1 MFLTHALRAI
11 YRSAVAASD
20 ALWEYVTL
28 LLTGSPQTSTFV
40 TDASTNN
47 FQVTINGDTRPNN
60 FSPYTTGYYSNY
72 FDGTGDF
79 LSNGSATGINVGT
92 GNFTVEAWVYLNSNS
107 NYSGVFSSWYST
119 NTSNGILLGFLN
131 TGVLYAAVGN
141 AMGGSAPVEITGSTV
156 TTGFW
161 HHVALVRNGTSHRL
175 YLNGVNVATT
185 TATAKSVDTT
195 VFHIG
200 KYYVD
205 ANNYYING
213 NISNL
218 RFTNTDVYTANFT
231 PPTAPLTA
239 IANTSLLTCQS
250 NRFIDTS
257 TNAFAIT
264 VNGSTS
270 ISPFDPFAPSNTF
283 RTYGSTYF
291 DGTGDYLTVPYTT
304 ALQLPGNFTIECWV
318 NITSKVSNFPTIVN
332 NYSTYAANGGVAIF
346 ASHNGGTS
354 GKYNIAFNGAFPVI
368 NSTTSINYGTWQHI
382 ALVRSGST
390 LTLYIDGV
398 ANGTSTQS
406 ATVTG
411 TANNWW
417 IGTAGDDFSLGYL
430 NGYVSNFRVVKGT
443 AVYTANFTPPTAPL
457 TAIAGTSLLTLQ
469 TNQPISNNTFLDNSS
484 LGSFITRNGNAT
496 QGSFS
501 PYGGDWSNYFDGN
514 GDYLGIANNA
524 AFNFGTG
531 AFTIECWFM
540 LTADATADQDGGR
553 GATLLCAFPN
563 SGAFSSDWVLGLDG
577 NTTTTGTSISFAS
590 RQSGTQQS
598 TIYTSTITKNVWH
611 HVAATRT
618 GNTLSLYY
626 DGVRVAQN
634 TSFTNTVNSGGNLI
648 KIGALLYSANLSG
661 YMNYFPGYISNV
673 RVVTGSVLYTGTT
686 YTVPTTPLTAISGA
700 QLLTCQS
707 NSLIDNSLNR
717 FAITRNGDVSVQPF
731 SPFHPVSVLP
741 VSYGAYFDGTGDWL
755 NIANS
760 TSLNLPGDFTVEC
773 WFNTFNASANQ
784 SIMGKWDATP
794 AYGWVVS
801 VNTTAQNVSLG
812 IGNSGSYV
820 TGNSWSATIGAN
832 IWYHLAIT
840 RSGST
845 IRAFLNGTQLT
856 GTLTNSS
863 NLSATA
869 ITYIG
874 RDDSILR
881 NFQGYLSNIRV
892 INGTALYTS
901 AFTPSTT
908 PLTVVANTSLLT
920 CQSDRFIDN
929 STNNFAITNNGDAR
943 PVTQNPFGST
953 STLTTGYDVTTVG
966 GSAYFDGTGDYLA
979 LPYTTAAFFLQNS
992 YTIEAWVNPA
1002 NVSTWKPIF
1011 TITAANTGG
1020 FGGLALVVGNA
1031 AAYAEVRPTTGGSI
1045 SSITGGT
1052 IVPNVWHHIALSVN
1066 NTSARLF
1073 LNGVQVGSTVTF
1085 PNFSFTP
1092 VGAAVGVNANLFG
1105 TSTDIFNG
1113 YISDLRIIK
1122 GTALYT
1128 GPFVPPVAPVTA
1140 ITNTTF
1146 LGNFA
1151 NAGVIDYSGQG
1162 NLETVGGA
1170 RVSTAVS
1177 KYSGSSLYFDGTG
1190 DYAVQ
1195 PTNLNFGYGTGDFT
1209 IEFWLYLNTVS
1220 ADQTIVSNLSSA
1232 TSVNPHIYLNGAS
1245 NTIRFFTN
1253 SADRITGSS
1262 LSANT
1267 WYHIAVCRASG
1278 STKMFINGTQTGSTY
1293 TDANNYGTTAPI
1305 GIGTYWSSGSP
1316 VTTLTLNGY
1325 IDDLR
1330 ITKAA
1335 RYTANF
1341 TPPTAALPTF

>member
-60 FSPYTTGYYSNY
+60 FSPYTTGYYSNLFNGTTDY
-72 FDGTGDF
+72 LSVPLNSAFDITGDF
-79 LSNGSATGINVGT
+79 TVECWVYFTALPSPNQDGNRVASMAGYSNGTTANQGFELGVNFT
-92 GNFTVEAWVYLNSNS
+92 GNEFAMASWGSGNRAMCSFTPV
-107 NYSGVFSSWYST
+107 
-119 NTSNGILLGFLN
+119 LN
-131 TGVLYAAVGN
+131 TWYHFAATKQSSTSRLFINGVSQTLTVN
-141 AMGGSAPVEITGSTV
+141 TLTINSAPASSVLNIGRSSSSS
-156 TTGFW
+156 GG
-161 HHVALVRNGTSHRL
+161 ALN
-175 YLNGVNVATT
+175 Y
-185 TATAKSVDTT
+185 
-195 VFHIG
+195 FH
-200 KYYVD
+200 YVPG
-205 ANNYYING
+205 Y
-213 NISNL
+213 ISNF
-218 RFTNTDVYTANFT
+218 RIVKGTAVYTASFT

-239 IANTSLLTCQS
+239 IANTSLLTCQA
-250 NRFIDTS
+250 NRLIDSS
-257 TNAFAIT
+257 TNNFTIT
-264 VNGSTS
+264 RNGSTS
-270 ISPFDPFAPSNTF
+270 ISPFDPFVPSNTF

-457 TAIAGTSLLTLQ
+457 TAIANTSLLTLQ
-469 TNQPISNNTFLDNSS
+469 TNQPVSNSAFIDNSS
-484 LGSFITRNGNAT
+484 INNLITRNGNAT
-496 QGSFS
+496 QGAFS
-501 PYGGDWSNYFDGN
+501 PYGGDWSNYFDGT
-514 GDYLGIANNA
+514 GDYLTVPYSVNSQLGSSN
-524 AFNFGTG
+524 
-531 AFTIECWFM
+531 FTIEFWVNFPSV
-540 LTADATADQDGGR
+540 AADQQIISAYT
-553 GATLLCAFPN
+553 GATNFNYAIYTAS
-563 SGAFSSDWVLGLDG
+563 SGTLNYYLSS
-577 NTTTTGTSISFAS
+577 NGTAWNIASGVSFGSISAN
-590 RQSGTQQS
+590 TW
-598 TIYTSTITKNVWH
+598 I
-611 HVAATRT
+611 HVALVRNGSTFTPYLNGVAGTATT
-618 GNTLSLYY
+618 NAS
-626 DGVRVAQN
+626 AI
-634 TSFTNTVNSGGNLI
+634 FTNTI
-648 KIGALLYSANLSG
+648 PTYIGAAVNVSSSSH
-661 YMNYFPGYISNV
+661 FTGYISNLRIV
-673 RVVTGSVLYTGTT
+673 NGTAVYTANFTP
-686 YTVPTTPLTAISGA
+686 PTLPLTAVANTS
-700 QLLTCQS
+700 LLTCQS

-731 SPFHPVSVLP
+731 SPFNPASLLP
-741 VSYGAYFDGTGDWL
+741 VSYGAYFDGTGDYL
-755 NIANS
+755 TVPNNAPG
-760 TSLNLPGDFTVEC
+760 TGDFTLEC
-773 WFNTFNASANQ
+773 WVYATATPSDVGIFESRTNGLGATENGFTITAFSSSVIRIFCNGILVSSTGTSYVNTWCHVAVVRSSGTWNLYINGVSQGTASASRNLTNT
-784 SIMGKWDATP
+784 DA
-794 AYGWVVS
+794 V
-801 VNTTAQNVSLG
+801 
-812 IGNSGSYV
+812 
-820 TGNSWSATIGAN
+820 IGAGRYN
-832 IWYHLAIT
+832 ANSIP
-840 RSGST
+840 S
-845 IRAFLNGTQLT
+845 AFFPGYI
-856 GTLTNSS
+856 S
-863 NLSATA
+863 NLR
-869 ITYIG
+869 I
-874 RDDSILR
+874 
-881 NFQGYLSNIRV
+881 V
-892 INGTALYTS
+892 NGTAVYT
-901 AFTPSTT
+901 ANFTPSTI
-908 PLTVVANTSLLT
+908 PLTAVANTSLLT

-943 PVTQNPFGST
+943 PVTQNPFGFT
-953 STLTTGYDVTTVG
+953 SALTTGYDVTTVG
-966 GSAYFDGTGDYLA
+966 GSGYFDGTGDYLS

-1020 FGGLALVVGNA
+1020 FGALALVVGNA

-1113 YISDLRIIK
+1113 YISDLRVIK

-1330 ITKAA
+1330 VTKAA